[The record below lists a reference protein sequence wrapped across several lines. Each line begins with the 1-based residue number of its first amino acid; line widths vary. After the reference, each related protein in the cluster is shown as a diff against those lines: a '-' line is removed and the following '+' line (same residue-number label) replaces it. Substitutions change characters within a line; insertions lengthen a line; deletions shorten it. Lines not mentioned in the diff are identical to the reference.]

1 MRIRAAR
8 LADVRAIHALIER
21 FVPQGILLPR
31 SIEAIERDL
40 DHFLV
45 AVQNDKIAGCVSLDM
60 YEPFDPA
67 LRSETS
73 GSKTQGEPAGLAE
86 IRSLA
91 VADDF
96 QGDGLGARLVAA
108 AVKKAKR
115 LKIARVFAVTH
126 SLAFFEKQAFVATA
140 LADLAEKIERD
151 CCRCPRQGWCGQQGA
166 MMLLQPTQV
175 KESRDSKFENRN
187 ALHAP
192 READLPR
199 AQFRPPA
206 LPAATSS

>member
-1 MRIRAAR
+1 MRIRPAR
-8 LADVRAIHALIER
+8 VADVRAIHALIER

-60 YEPFDPA
+60 YEPFGPA

-73 GSKTQGEPAGLAE
+73 GLRSESSGSKRSKTQGEPAGLAE

-96 QGDGLGARLVAA
+96 QGNGLGARLVGA
-108 AVKKAKR
+108 AVKRAKK
-115 LKIARVFAVTH
+115 LGFARVFAVTH
-126 SLAFFEKQAFVATA
+126 SLAFFEKQGFVATG
-140 LADLAEKIERD
+140 LAHLPEKIERD

-166 MMLLQPTQV
+166 MMLLQLARAA
-175 KESRDSKFENRN
+175 EYRLSKFENRKSV
-187 ALHAP
+187 
-192 READLPR
+192 
-199 AQFRPPA
+199 Q
-206 LPAATSS
+206 LPATAAS